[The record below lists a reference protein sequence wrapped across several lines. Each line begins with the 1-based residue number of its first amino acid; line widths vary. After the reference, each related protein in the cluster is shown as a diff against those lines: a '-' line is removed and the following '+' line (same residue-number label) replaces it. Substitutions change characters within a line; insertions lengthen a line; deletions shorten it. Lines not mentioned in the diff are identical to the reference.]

1 MKGVDA
7 GVNLSNPCR
16 FYRCVDFVIVKL
28 GIKLKGHFQVP
39 KNNPFHR
46 DPLIFQ
52 LLLGTICVKNQPI
65 QNLGTTY
72 FQNNLTLILPSFF
85 FASPMPNLRPSLG
98 KELQSSASD
107 FSFGPFGRIFFGE
120 EKKGWWFQI
129 CFVFTPIP
137 GEMIQFD

>member
-1 MKGVDA
+1 MR
-7 GVNLSNPCR
+7 VNLSNPCR
-16 FYRCVDFVIVKL
+16 FYCCVDFVIVKL

-72 FQNNLTLILPSFF
+72 FQNRVFDPNFSFIF
-85 FASPMPNLRPSLG
+85 FSLRPMPNLRSVWAKSFKAPRVTSPLVPLAG
-98 KELQSSASD
+98 FFLARKKRAKE
-107 FSFGPFGRIFFGE
+107 E
-120 EKKGWWFQI
+120 
-129 CFVFTPIP
+129 T
-137 GEMIQFD
+137 